1 MSSPTF
7 ILKNF
12 FPIALIATACHFIP
26 LVDVAESAT
35 ILQAN
40 SIYDKARKKGLF
52 ARVSGA
58 VPGSNVNATFPL
70 IGGGTTTLT
79 GVAGVDGVVIFFAP
93 LNYNYNQTIN
103 FVADNGDTGTLEI
116 PPPPCVTV
124 TGLINSGSFLNLNG
138 DIFNTSGSFVQEET
152 SYDSDFNSPTFG
164 TQTLSISPSQFNV
177 VGTNTTLG
185 TISFVPTLTNL
196 TVDLAPALNG
206 ASSTTFSFPISG
218 TLNYNSSVGNFS
230 GTMTGV
236 TTYGPGFNE
245 ESTLYTLNFTSDFG
259 PITGT
264 INTTDIVEP
273 CVPEPGVTL
282 GLLSLGLLGLLGR
295 KSPRKIH
302 KKRLA

>member
-1 MSSPTF
+1 MLSRTF
-7 ILKNF
+7 KSCLSV
-12 FPIALIATACHFIP
+12 AGIATIVSLIS
-26 LVDVAESAT
+26 LVGVAESASSRPAKGPYGSPRGRLST
-35 ILQAN
+35 SSFAN
-40 SIYDKARKKGLF
+40 LSPGTS
-52 ARVSGA
+52 VS
-58 VPGSNVNATFPL
+58 ATFPL
-70 IGGGTTTLT
+70 VGGGTTTLT
-79 GVAGVDGVVIFFAP
+79 SVAGLDGIATFTTP
-93 LNYNYNQTIN
+93 LNYAYNQTITYI
-103 FVADNGDTGTLEI
+103 ADNGDTGTLEI

-124 TGLINSGSFLNLNG
+124 TGLINSGSFLNFNG
-138 DIFNTSGSFVQEET
+138 DIFNASGSFIQEET

-295 KSPRKIH
+295 KSSRKTH